1 MEIET
6 VNVYILQISVSQG
19 FYKDKSLQK
28 NNSSSWANHM
38 DIKSHLEV
46 LSFSGHNMVNPICLI
61 VLKCG

>member
-38 DIKSHLEV
+38 DIKSH
-46 LSFSGHNMVNPICLI
+46 
-61 VLKCG
+61 